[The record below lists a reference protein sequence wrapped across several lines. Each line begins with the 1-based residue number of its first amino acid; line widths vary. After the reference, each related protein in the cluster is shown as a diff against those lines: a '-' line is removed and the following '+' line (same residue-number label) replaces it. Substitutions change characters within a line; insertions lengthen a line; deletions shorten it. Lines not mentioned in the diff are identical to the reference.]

1 MGRYQLS
8 SHTSARCDQRK
19 KSIIKHHHKV
29 HQLLKTTSSVRCF
42 TTPCTHLLPPLESSQ
57 PKKHPPQLSA
67 SRQDGLEAH
76 LVLLHEVDD
85 TAKFI
90 SGYQSQVSEEDNRRI
105 RRRIGL
111 HIMSLLMIL
120 YSVQFTDKMTLETS
134 STMGNPHRHLGDED
148 IRQLESIHRCFVR
161 HTRYHIRH
169 PSPDSAVVS

>member
-1 MGRYQLS
+1 M
-8 SHTSARCDQRK
+8 
-19 KSIIKHHHKV
+19 

-42 TTPCTHLLPPLESSQ
+42 TTPCTHLRPPLGSSQ
-57 PKKHPPQLSA
+57 PEKHPPQLSA

-85 TAKFI
+85 TAKFN

-120 YSVQFTDKMTLETS
+120 YSVQFTDKTTLETS
-134 STMGNPHRHLGDED
+134 STIGNPHSHLGDED
-148 IRQLESIHRCFVR
+148 IRQLESIHRCFVC
-161 HTRYHIRH
+161 HTKYHIRH
-169 PSPDSAVVS
+169 PSLDSAVVS

>member
-1 MGRYQLS
+1 MYPSTASTGVES
-8 SHTSARCDQRK
+8 TG
-19 KSIIKHHHKV
+19 
-29 HQLLKTTSSVRCF
+29 KT
-42 TTPCTHLLPPLESSQ
+42 P
-57 PKKHPPQLSA
+57 PPQLSA

-120 YSVQFTDKMTLETS
+120 YSVQL
-134 STMGNPHRHLGDED
+134 
-148 IRQLESIHRCFVR
+148 IRR
-161 HTRYHIRH
+161 
-169 PSPDSAVVS
+169 P